1 MTRQKYST
9 AWLAAVI
16 TVWFVATNRAPA
28 DEMRVSS
35 SDANA
40 RFMVLG
46 VSKSVVIDLP
56 TDLRDVLVAD
66 K

>member
-1 MTRQKYST
+1 
-9 AWLAAVI
+9 
-16 TVWFVATNRAPA
+16 
-28 DEMRVSS
+28 MRVSS